1 MVYVTGFLIW
11 LFFGLVA
18 AAVIR
23 VAYRSPSTTPLLTFV
38 FGIFGAF
45 IGGMLAVSAYVAHD
59 PYPTRVGALVGAA
72 LGALLFPFIY
82 HIVDRKLT

>member
-11 LFFGLVA
+11 LFFGLAA
-18 AAVIR
+18 AAVMR
-23 VAYRSPSTTPLLTFV
+23 FAYRSPNTSPVLTFV

-45 IGGMLAVSAYVAHD
+45 VGGMLATSAYVAHD

-72 LGALLFPFIY
+72 LGGLLFTFIY
-82 HIVDRKLT
+82 HIVERKLA